1 MPFLEAYDK
10 NVYVPKGFFKS
21 EQEMNRILKYDS
33 HASFYTTSCY
43 RYTRNVDT
51 IIYSKGASYLK
62 ATKYNID
69 FYKPFDVRKL
79 TQDYGEL

>member
-10 NVYVPKGFFKS
+10 NVYIPKGFFKS
-21 EQEMNRILKYDS
+21 EQEMNKVLKYDS
-33 HASFYTTSCY
+33 HANFYTFSCY
-43 RYTRNVDT
+43 SYTRDVDT
-51 IIYSKGASYLK
+51 IISNKGALYLE
-62 ATKYNID
+62 ATKDNID

>member
-21 EQEMNRILKYDS
+21 EQEMNKVLKYDS
-33 HASFYTTSCY
+33 YANFYTFSCY
-43 RYTRNVDT
+43 INTRNVDT
-51 IIYSKGASYLK
+51 IISNKGALYLE
-62 ATKYNID
+62 ATK

>member
-10 NVYVPKGFFKS
+10 NVYIPKGFFKS
-21 EQEMNRILKYDS
+21 EQEMNKVLKYDS
-33 HASFYTTSCY
+33 RANFYTLSCY
-43 RYTRNVDT
+43 RYIRNMDT
-51 IIYSKGASYLK
+51 IISNKGAFYLQ
-62 ATKYNID
+62 ATKYTID